1 MSVCRNPFAIKN
13 GEMIF
18 IDDLSESE
26 RGLSC
31 GCLCPVCEDKFIA
44 RMGDV
49 KVHHFAHSNEG
60 CSETLAYT
68 TGLYMML
75 KQMFDEGCAFY
86 VPALVVGYYIHS
98 CKHISLNTVEQFVK
112 ILPETTLEDY
122 TIVVAKGKY
131 IKFDSAELSYDK
143 RNHIQALEL
152 SYNGRSMAIKV
163 TLPDT
168 VCKIGTVTRHNSLP
182 TLEMDF
188 RDEGDTIQNANSA
201 FFREYVSTSKTLSQ
215 WIYNEKIKTVYP
227 QIIEKNNKQYDEY
240 LKRKKEQEILRQ
252 QQLKEHQKW
261 KREQEQ
267 LLKQKTEERK
277 RIETVASIP
286 REEKERQ
293 GYEQVKNLFTQQE
306 NRICDSYGARWI
318 QCEICCE
325 IKTDYNFSSYGGTDH
340 VNLGICSE
348 CSRSG
353 ARSKS

>member
-31 GCLCPVCEDKFIA
+31 GCICPVCEDKFIA

-98 CKHISLNTVEQFVK
+98 CKHISLDTVEQFVK

-163 TLPDT
+163 RHRIQFAKLEQLQDT
-168 VCKIGTVTRHNSLP
+168 TPYQHLKWI
-182 TLEMDF
+182 LEMKVTLF
-188 RDEGDTIQNANSA
+188 KTQTVH
-201 FFREYVSTSKTLSQ
+201 FFENMFQ
-215 WIYNEKIKTVYP
+215 H
-227 QIIEKNNKQYDEY
+227 
-240 LKRKKEQEILRQ
+240 LKRSANGFTMKRLRLYILKSSR
-252 QQLKEHQKW
+252 
-261 KREQEQ
+261 
-267 LLKQKTEERK
+267 KT
-277 RIETVASIP
+277 T
-286 REEKERQ
+286 
-293 GYEQVKNLFTQQE
+293 NNTM
-306 NRICDSYGARWI
+306 N
-318 QCEICCE
+318 
-325 IKTDYNFSSYGGTDH
+325 T
-340 VNLGICSE
+340 
-348 CSRSG
+348 
-353 ARSKS
+353 